1 MANTI
6 VSANNRVIAFEK
18 KFFEEYTRDSRFK
31 RYMGSDVNSII
42 NVNENLTKGRGDRI
56 MMPLVG
62 ALDFSA
68 GANDG
73 TTTLVGNE
81 KALPNE
87 GHRIDISV
95 VRDAVV
101 VNVEEEQASAFDIA
115 NAGKSALKTLA
126 MEYMREGISDALSSI
141 DGVPYATATAGQK
154 NTWTVNNAD
163 RVLFGAA
170 VANASSG
177 VHATA
182 LLTID
187 AANDKLTTSV
197 IELMKRRAST
207 PVNPSSRPITVEED
221 TEAFVMFVPSLLFRD
236 LSEDAAMQ
244 QANRDARPR
253 DVAKNPIF
261 RDGDLVW
268 KNVVIREIPELPV
281 IAGVGAA
288 GIDVSAAF
296 LCKSQSVGIAWA
308 KRTKMTFRKEDDY
321 GFEKGV
327 GFMELR
333 GIEKLIYDNGGS
345 PVDWGVST
353 GYFAAV
359 ADA

>member
-18 KFFEEYTRDSRFK
+18 KFFEEYTRDSRYK

-42 NVNENLTKGRGDRI
+42 NVNENLTKSKGDRI
-56 MMPLVG
+56 NMPLVG
-62 ALDFSA
+62 ALDFSG

-73 TTTLVGNE
+73 STGLVGNE

-87 GHRIDISV
+87 GHRIDIGV

-126 MEYMREGISDALSSI
+126 MEYMREDISDELSSI
-141 DGVPYATATAGQK
+141 DGVLYATATEPQK
-154 NTWTVNNAD
+154 DTWLGNNAD
-163 RVLFGAA
+163 RVLFGAS
-170 VANASSG
+170 VGNDTG
-177 VHATA
+177 TH
-182 LLTID
+182 LTSLQNVD
-187 AANDKLTTSV
+187 SAADKLTTGI
-197 IELMKRRAST
+197 IELAKRRAIT
-207 PVNPSSRPITVEED
+207 PVNPASRPMRVEED
-221 TEAFVMFVPSLLFRD
+221 TEAFVMFVPSLAFRD
-236 LSEDAAMQ
+236 LNEDAAMQ

-253 DVAKNPIF
+253 AVASNPIF
-261 RDGDLVW
+261 RDGDLLW
-268 KNVVIREIPELPV
+268 KNVIIREIPELPV
-281 IAGVGAA
+281 LTGVGGAGQDVAA
-288 GIDVSAAF
+288 CF
-296 LCKSQSVGIAWA
+296 LCKAQSIGIAWA
-308 KRTKMTFRKEDDY
+308 QRTKMTFRKEDDY

-327 GFMELR
+327 GFFELR
-333 GIEKLIYDNGGS
+333 GIEKLIYDNAGS

-353 GYFAAV
+353 IYVSGV